1 MFQIRYFLTG
11 TRYDLKIPRKCGK
24 WVYTKIQN
32 VFGANFHV
40 CRSHKG
46 KTGREPPPP
55 IMNRV
60 RDDTTHNYHKKV
72 TQQ

>member
-1 MFQIRYFLTG
+1 MVQIQYFLSG

-46 KTGREPPPP
+46 KPGRGPPP